1 MLQLRMLMLQ
11 LLPADIQCNECRI
24 KVVSCIQA
32 GNKQSYRDRDQGRDR
47 QTDRHTDTK
56 TDTHRYRHRQT
67 RTERHAHTNYGDGY
81 VS

>member
-11 LLPADIQCNECRI
+11 LLPADIQCNECRL

-47 QTDRHTDTK
+47 QRDRQTQRQTHTDIDTDRHAQR
-56 TDTHRYRHRQT
+56 DTHT
-67 RTERHAHTNYGDGY
+67 
-81 VS
+81 